1 MDMQEKTDLQM
12 KSVPVYRHSEE
23 YAIQHDEI
31 EAYMESVRANIECR
45 DAIDKTVYENYRDY
59 CLDSR
64 TAAAQ
69 LVQWFGLERVSYV
82 LASTIQFKN
91 DDGRISER
99 NKKWAET
106 IPVAEDKSEFGDN
119 RNLSFLVDRTH
130 PGLVDLLATQVRKEL
145 EREKAI
151 PERKPSVLE
160 KLQENSSALKKD
172 SHAAPVK
179 SKGVAL

>member
-1 MDMQEKTDLQM
+1 MDIQEKTDLQM

-31 EAYMESVRANIECR
+31 EAYVDSVRANMECR
-45 DAIDKTVYENYRDY
+45 DAIHKAVYENYRDY
-59 CLDSR
+59 CLDSK
-64 TAAAQ
+64 TATAQ
-69 LVQWFGLERVSYV
+69 LVERFGLERVSYV
-82 LASTIQFKN
+82 LANTIQIKN
-91 DDGRISER
+91 DDGRISDR

-106 IPVAEDKSEFGDN
+106 IPVAADKSDRGEN
-119 RNLSFLVDRTH
+119 RNIYFLVDRTH
-130 PGLVDLLATQVRKEL
+130 PGLVDILANHVRKEL

-160 KLQENSSALKKD
+160 KLQENSSVPKKD
-172 SHAAPVK
+172 SLAAPVK